1 MPLCELMAIF
11 TDSMDKKFAGCKEAT
26 YMLKPGV
33 RTFGF

>member
-1 MPLCELMAIF
+1 MTLCKLMARF
-11 TDSMDKKFAGCKEAT
+11 TNSMDKKFAGCKEAT